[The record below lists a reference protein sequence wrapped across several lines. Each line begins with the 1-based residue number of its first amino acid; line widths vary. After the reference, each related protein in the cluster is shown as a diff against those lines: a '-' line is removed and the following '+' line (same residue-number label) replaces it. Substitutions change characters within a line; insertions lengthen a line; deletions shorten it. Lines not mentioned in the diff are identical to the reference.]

1 MGKQP
6 FFDDAA
12 LQAAATQTAESLLSS
27 LPAPSACQHVFSELF
42 LEKMRRLRRRYSW
55 RKAGRTAGR
64 YAAAILLTASLTL
77 GAIMAVSPQA
87 RAGIMQWVREKQENR
102 IIYRFYKEQTQAPLP
117 LYRPT
122 WIPEGMEQEKYRYD
136 KFSYFAFYYNNE
148 TEQGF
153 SIDYSY
159 MDDSSIPVVTPEE
172 GCTIIIARNMEVPP
186 ELLELAEKHGRTLLR
201 TERKTVDAT
210 SEIIDYLNKKLAP
223 QITRHGVLMNING
236 QGVLILGESGIGKS
250 ETAIELLKRGHR
262 LVADDAVEIR
272 RISTSLYGTAPELI
286 RHYIEIRGV
295 GVIDVQQL
303 FGMGAVQFDTEIDLV
318 VQLEQWKDGKFY
330 DRLGLG
336 EETYEILGVKLPYMI
351 VPVRPGRN
359 LDGIVEIATMK
370 NRQMKYGYNPARD
383 FVTRLDQHYDALN
396 EANRRKNQ

>member
-12 LQAAATQTAESLLSS
+12 LQAAATQTAESLHSS

-159 MDDSSIPVVTPEE
+159 MDDSSIPVV
-172 GCTIIIARNMEVPP
+172 
-186 ELLELAEKHGRTLLR
+186 
-201 TERKTVDAT
+201 
-210 SEIIDYLNKKLAP
+210 
-223 QITRHGVLMNING
+223 
-236 QGVLILGESGIGKS
+236 
-250 ETAIELLKRGHR
+250 
-262 LVADDAVEIR
+262 
-272 RISTSLYGTAPELI
+272 APE
-286 RHYIEIRGV
+286 
-295 GVIDVQQL
+295 
-303 FGMGAVQFDTEIDLV
+303 
-318 VQLEQWKDGKFY
+318 
-330 DRLGLG
+330 
-336 EETYEILGVKLPYMI
+336 
-351 VPVRPGRN
+351 
-359 LDGIVEIATMK
+359 
-370 NRQMKYGYNPARD
+370 
-383 FVTRLDQHYDALN
+383 
-396 EANRRKNQ
+396 

>member
-27 LPAPSACQHVFSELF
+27 LPAPSSCQHVFSELF
-42 LEKMRRLRRRYSW
+42 LKKIERLRRRYSW
-55 RKAGRTAGR
+55 KKAGRTAGR

-148 TEQGF
+148 TKQGF

-172 GCTIIIARNMEVPP
+172 GCTIIHTEVNGCPADFYQMP
-186 ELLELAEKHGRTLLR
+186 DDRDG
-201 TERKTVDAT
+201 
-210 SEIIDYLNKKLAP
+210 N
-223 QITRHGVLMNING
+223 VL
-236 QGVLILGESGIGKS
+236 VILDE
-250 ETAIELLKRGHR
+250 
-262 LVADDAVEIR
+262 
-272 RISTSLYGTAPELI
+272 
-286 RHYIEIRGV
+286 
-295 GVIDVQQL
+295 
-303 FGMGAVQFDTEIDLV
+303 
-318 VQLEQWKDGKFY
+318 
-330 DRLGLG
+330 
-336 EETYEILGVKLPYMI
+336 
-351 VPVRPGRN
+351 
-359 LDGIVEIATMK
+359 
-370 NRQMKYGYNPARD
+370 
-383 FVTRLDQHYDALN
+383 
-396 EANRRKNQ
+396 EANIMFGIAGNIDRDSIFNIAEHIVLDKTTKN

>member
-42 LEKMRRLRRRYSW
+42 LKKIERLRRRYSW

-122 WIPEGMEQEKYRYD
+122 WIPEGMKQEKYRYD

-159 MDDSSIPVVTPEE
+159 MDDSSIPGVTSNEKPCNLN
-172 GCTIIIARNMEVPP
+172 GYRVIIMPF
-186 ELLELAEKHGRTLLR
+186 LGRLPLSLPLTDFYTPFR
-201 TERKTVDAT
+201 SRK
-210 SEIIDYLNKKLAP
+210 
-223 QITRHGVLMNING
+223 R
-236 QGVLILGESGIGKS
+236 
-250 ETAIELLKRGHR
+250 
-262 LVADDAVEIR
+262 
-272 RISTSLYGTAPELI
+272 SL
-286 RHYIEIRGV
+286 
-295 GVIDVQQL
+295 
-303 FGMGAVQFDTEIDLV
+303 
-318 VQLEQWKDGKFY
+318 
-330 DRLGLG
+330 
-336 EETYEILGVKLPYMI
+336 
-351 VPVRPGRN
+351 
-359 LDGIVEIATMK
+359 
-370 NRQMKYGYNPARD
+370 
-383 FVTRLDQHYDALN
+383 
-396 EANRRKNQ
+396 